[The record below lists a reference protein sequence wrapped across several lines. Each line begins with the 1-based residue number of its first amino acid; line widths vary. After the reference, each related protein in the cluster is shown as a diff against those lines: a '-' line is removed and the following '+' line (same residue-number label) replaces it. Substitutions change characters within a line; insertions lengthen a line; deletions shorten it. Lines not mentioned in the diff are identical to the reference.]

1 MEPLKKLIKQA
12 ATQIDRE
19 REIFASSLGV
29 TGVQMSVIDFLSNHE
44 DNTASQNEIEHEFN
58 IKRST
63 TTIMLQRMEK
73 RGLVIRIDDAKDKR
87 KKHAQQLT
95 ESALELVPQIKQY
108 MKQDNE
114 EVLGKLSSSDIDT
127 ITLFL
132 ERVREGRANG

>member
-87 KKHAQQLT
+87 KKHAQLT

-114 EVLGKLSSSDIDT
+114 EVLGKLSSSDLDT

-132 ERVREGRANG
+132 ENIKEGRANG

>member
-87 KKHAQQLT
+87 KKHAQLT
-95 ESALELVPQIKQY
+95 EFALELVPQIKQY

-132 ERVREGRANG
+132 ENIKEGRANG

>member
-1 MEPLKKLIKQA
+1 METLKKLIKQA

-19 REIFASSLGV
+19 REIFANSLGV

-44 DNTASQNEIEHEFN
+44 NSLASQNEIEHEFN

-73 RGLVIRIDDAKDKR
+73 YGLIIRVNDPKDKR
-87 KKHAQQLT
+87 KKQAQLT
-95 ESALELVPQIKQY
+95 ESALKIVPKIRQH

-114 EVLGKLSSSDIDT
+114 EVLGNLSMKDVNI
-127 ITLFL
+127 ITAFL
-132 ERVREGRANG
+132 KNIKEGKAND

>member
-19 REIFASSLGV
+19 RDNFANSLGV
-29 TGVQMSVIDFLSNHE
+29 TGVQMSVIDFLSNHA
-44 DNTASQNEIEHEFN
+44 NNSASQNEIEQEFN

-73 RGLVIRIDDAKDKR
+73 RGLVTRIDDAKDKR
-87 KKHAQQLT
+87 KKHAQLT
-95 ESALELVPQIKQY
+95 NHALELVPKIKQY

-114 EVLGKLSSSDIDT
+114 EVLGKLSSDDIDT
-127 ITLFL
+127 ITSFL
-132 ERVREGRANG
+132 ESIREGKAND

>member
-12 ATQIDRE
+12 TTQIDRE

-44 DNTASQNEIEHEFN
+44 DNIASQNEIEHEFN

-73 RGLVIRIDDAKDKR
+73 RGLVTRIDDAKDKR
-87 KKHAQQLT
+87 KKHAQLT
-95 ESALELVPQIKQY
+95 KSALELVPKIKQY

-127 ITLFL
+127 ITSFL
-132 ERVREGRANG
+132 ESIREGRTNG